1 MPTRAGEEAK
11 HTHFISNFLSSI
23 LLNVRERRT
32 APLNHGRKKMNEG
45 MYLVGVYSMAAY
57 TVGELERMLDERFGD
72 KSHEVVCDVA
82 NGLVRV
88 FSERER
94 ET

>member
-1 MPTRAGEEAK
+1 
-11 HTHFISNFLSSI
+11 
-23 LLNVRERRT
+23 
-32 APLNHGRKKMNEG
+32 MNEG

-88 FSERER
+88 FAERRTE
-94 ET
+94 EC